1 MFRDLDGQ
9 SVSSATS
16 PLLLLVKSKNNKM
29 KKALACSIFSG
40 DLYVIG
46 TRLYAFSQGWIS
58 STDKTF
64 EIIKIG
70 LAMLEAAGMTYC
82 YLEASEEKDD

>member
-1 MFRDLDGQ
+1 MISYLAFTASRE
-9 SVSSATS
+9 
-16 PLLLLVKSKNNKM
+16 KKNTKM

-40 DLYVIG
+40 DIYVIA

-64 EIIKIG
+64 EMVKVG

-82 YLEASEEKDD
+82 YLEVSEDKDE

>member
-1 MFRDLDGQ
+1 
-9 SVSSATS
+9 
-16 PLLLLVKSKNNKM
+16 M

-58 STDKTF
+58 SSDKTF